1 MLMISQL
8 LQGPRYELQLFD
20 LDEDY
25 KTIDRFENQVDAEA
39 AISTI
44 PDLLLKDF
52 VGIRI
57 IDWQTESEVIEYLI
71 PSNFKVLWLLA

>member
-1 MLMISQL
+1 MITTSEL

-25 KTIDRFENQVDAEA
+25 KTLGRFENQVDAEI
-39 AISTI
+39 AIGTI

-52 VGIRI
+52 VGVRI

-71 PSNFKVLWLLA
+71 SSNFKVL